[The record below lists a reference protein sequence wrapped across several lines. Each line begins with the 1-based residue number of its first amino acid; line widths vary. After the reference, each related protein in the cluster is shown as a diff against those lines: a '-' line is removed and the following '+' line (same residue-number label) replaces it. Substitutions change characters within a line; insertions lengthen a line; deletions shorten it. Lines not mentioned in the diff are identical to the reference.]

1 MAEDNNKH
9 LGYQPDIRYE
19 EDYGSK
25 LRNDSDKWET
35 HSLPELN
42 PSSKDPTV
50 PQFDPSFGVHIDNL
64 MNEVA
69 ELTKG
74 LPDRIHVIVNQVFK
88 PIYKDWKENIKGSL
102 YPTYIPDPDDV
113 IFIPNPGTIKYPP
126 TNPGGNNNDPGT
138 GGGNPG
144 GGNPGNGGGGP
155 GDDDDPGGGYPGGG
169 DNPGGGGDD
178 PGGGGPG
185 RDDPGDEDEWPG
197 DDPIEGDDPEIGDIP
212 EVGDDP
218 ETGDDPY
225 EDIYKDIDEESFDID
240 LPIDIQFPEIDKM
253 EIIKLEYVKNI
264 MDLYEYYVS
273 RLKDTLSSYYLQLV
287 SAMVGIKSST
297 EMAFLMMNISQDMA
311 LSTTDNEGRSLMD
324 ASLRSEVIG
333 NLKLDF
339 LENTFRLESTLY
351 HMKSFKASNE
361 LRQRYYST
369 DKNKDSTKDA
379 STSAK
384 VTEAMRIMYDRKY
397 EDAYINYYKY
407 LNSSL
412 KVLDDAFKDQ
422 ATGFKT
428 KATINRKK

>member
-1 MAEDNNKH
+1 MAEDNKKH

-25 LRNDSDKWET
+25 LINDSDKWEV

-50 PQFDPSFGVHIDNL
+50 PQFDPSFGAHIDSL

-113 IFIPNPGTIKYPP
+113 TFIPNPGPNKYSP
-126 TNPGGNNNDPGT
+126 TKPGGNDDD
-138 GGGNPG
+138 PG
-144 GGNPGNGGGGP
+144 GGDPGDEDDPGNGGGP
-155 GDDDDPGGGYPGGG
+155 GDDDDDDPEI
-169 DNPGGGGDD
+169 GDD
-178 PGGGGPG
+178 PGGG
-185 RDDPGDEDEWPG
+185 DDPGDEDEWPG
-197 DDPIEGDDPEIGDIP
+197 DDPIEW
-212 EVGDDP
+212 DDP
-218 ETGDDPY
+218 ETGGDPETEDDPY
-225 EDIYKDIDEESFDID
+225 EDIYKDIDEGSFDFD

-264 MDLYEYYVS
+264 MDLYEYYAS
-273 RLKDTLSSYYLQLV
+273 QLKDTLSSYYLQLV

-297 EMAFLMMNISQDMA
+297 EMAFLMMDISQDMA
-311 LSTTDNEGRSLMD
+311 LSTTDDEGRSLMD

-351 HMKSFKASNE
+351 HMKLFKASNE

-428 KATINRKK
+428 KSTINRKK

>member
-19 EDYGSK
+19 EDYESK
-25 LRNDSDKWET
+25 LIDDSDKWGT
-35 HSLPELN
+35 YSLPELN

-50 PQFDPSFGVHIDNL
+50 PQFDPSFGAHIDNL

-88 PIYKDWKENIKGSL
+88 PVYKDWKENIKGSM

-113 IFIPNPGTIKYPP
+113 IFIPNPGTNKP
-126 TNPGGNNNDPGT
+126 TNPGGNNDDPGD
-138 GGGNPG
+138 G
-144 GGNPGNGGGGP
+144 GGGGP
-155 GDDDDPGGGYPGGG
+155 GDEDDPGNGGG
-169 DNPGGGGDD
+169 PGDEDDNGGGDD
-178 PGGGGPG
+178 PGDG
-185 RDDPGDEDEWPG
+185 DYPGDEDEWPG
-197 DDPIEGDDPEIGDIP
+197 DDPIEEDDPEI
-212 EVGDDP
+212 GDDP

-225 EDIYKDIDEESFDID
+225 EDIYKDIDEGSFDID
-240 LPIDIQFPEIDKM
+240 LPIDIEFPEIDKM

-264 MDLYEYYVS
+264 MDLYEYYAS
-273 RLKDTLSSYYLQLV
+273 QLKDTLSSYYLQFV

-311 LSTTDNEGRSLMD
+311 LSTTDDESRSLMD

-351 HMKSFKASNE
+351 HMKLFKASNE

-428 KATINRKK
+428 KSTINRKK